1 MLAGLVL
8 RIQKWQSCRSSY
20 RNIHHKIYDL
30 GEATER
36 ALSWDTNEDGSLN
49 DDDTFDKATPSN
61 LVVGAQDTSGQI
73 ENATIRDL
81 YSISLKEGATYRFR
95 ISGALINGDIDRGV
109 KTKLFLHD
117 SDGELLH
124 TKTGADLD
132 YKATKT
138 DTFYIAVGATTGQ
151 STGTK
156 FRPNG
161 VPYGYDIKLI
171 QKRAPKTLPSA
182 SWLSSLNVISSD
194 ISDAVISGSS
204 DGKLDRSELISI
216 LDKVKVNGITEGELT
231 DLRILVANYKELG
244 LTNYLVTILDNL
256 ANGDPANQYYTGRK
270 DSNLGNTSRENIG
283 NLYPWKF
290 RGKSSKTHQ

>member
-1 MLAGLVL
+1 M
-8 RIQKWQSCRSSY
+8 
-20 RNIHHKIYDL
+20 
-30 GEATER
+30 
-36 ALSWDTNEDGSLN
+36 
-49 DDDTFDKATPSN
+49 
-61 LVVGAQDTSGQI
+61 
-73 ENATIRDL
+73 
-81 YSISLKEGATYRFR
+81 
-95 ISGALINGDIDRGV
+95 INGDIDRGV

-216 LDKVKVNGITEGELT
+216 LDKVKVNGITEAELT

-256 ANGDPANQYYTGRK
+256 VNGDPANQYYTGRK

-283 NLYPWKF
+283 NLYPEVQREEFKD
-290 RGKSSKTHQ
+290 SSISGLRVSIAPQHLNYMFILIYLYSSIKHELQMLIRAVWVTVTYYPL